1 MQTTGWVNRLLVSS
15 LALAGRDHATSHMQR
30 LLTAVFLLR
39 PTIEIRVAIL
49 SLPGVMKENLKLS
62 LFFFSIMTSFPVAIT
77 VEAGYSTTCQRHSL
91 QMSFSAVLTNSFP
104 MG

>member
-62 LFFFSIMTSFPVAIT
+62 LFFFFHHDLLPCGNYCRSWILNNLPET
-77 VEAGYSTTCQRHSL
+77 
-91 QMSFSAVLTNSFP
+91 
-104 MG
+104 